1 VVADKAAAAMT
12 AGTTLST
19 AQGVQ
24 RLASQQARVELGERL
39 VEQLGASS
47 AGFWLDQQNDAVVV
61 NVTDQQATAKV
72 RQAGAVAKVV
82 AHNTATLESI
92 QAQLA
97 AMLPTDASAG
107 IDVAANRIEVQI
119 GPKASGSTL
128 ATLENRARAL
138 GSVVE
143 VTRVSES
150 FTTLIVGGYPI
161 VGASGGRCSLGFLTT
176 NLHAVTAGHCTQ
188 SIGQWWEGCY
198 GNGYFGPSVGAS
210 FPGNDYGQIRN
221 DGGLVHD
228 GSVHLYGHGP
238 NQDIT
243 TAANPAVGMALCKS
257 GSTTGLTCGLVTN
270 INVSVNYSQG
280 RVDGLAESNAYAAP
294 GDSGGPW
301 FTDGTAVGLTSG
313 KNNITNLTYFQPV
326 IEALNAYGVWVV

>member
-1 VVADKAAAAMT
+1 MVADKAAAAMT

-161 VGASGGRCSLGFLTT
+161 ARSRVQLMQSPVCGTISKARLGYL
-176 NLHAVTAGHCTQ
+176 NV
-188 SIGQWWEGCY
+188 Y
-198 GNGYFGPSVGAS
+198 
-210 FPGNDYGQIRN
+210 
-221 DGGLVHD
+221 HD
-228 GSVHLYGHGP
+228 
-238 NQDIT
+238 
-243 TAANPAVGMALCKS
+243 
-257 GSTTGLTCGLVTN
+257 
-270 INVSVNYSQG
+270 
-280 RVDGLAESNAYAAP
+280 VDGREMGTVTLDVERAGRTPCGFEMSAAGRTPQPQPAGSDPGPQRTSSAGALTGDRALADRPSKVRVPHDTGWEADAFVGVADQGTDEPFDGVARKLTGACRPKRPDGRNLAP
-294 GDSGGPW
+294 GHPKRVAEQESKNR
-301 FTDGTAVGLTSG
+301 TAHGLRVRFSHHSPRIG
-313 KNNITNLTYFQPV
+313 
-326 IEALNAYGVWVV
+326 